1 MTLLATYPVSPDKLG
16 SDGIVAPEQMLAH
29 RRRGGRLPA
38 IPPPQGA
45 VICLERGLPEQM
57 RRQVRVRHVGRLLG
71 DLYSVRSRRDRVVV
85 LANFG
90 LGAPSVAA
98 QAEELI
104 AMGARRLVSVA
115 LSGGIQP
122 DLAPGDVVVVDAAIR
137 DEGTSHHYLPPRR
150 DVAADPQLVA
160 ALVASLN
167 GQAQNLHR
175 TARVTNGSFGGGDR
189 TRLAVRTGT
198 TWSTDAPYRE
208 TPNEVVAHQAGGV
221 LTVDM
226 EMAAL
231 LAVAQYRGVAAA
243 GVLVVGDSLAGGD
256 WRPPTELGAMRRSL
270 QLAYR
275 AAIEAADAG

>member
-1 MTLLATYPVSPDKLG
+1 MTQLVTFPVSPDKHG
-16 SDGIVAPEQMLAH
+16 NDGIVAPAQMLEH
-29 RRRGGRLPA
+29 RRRGGRLPQ
-38 IPPPQGA
+38 ITPPQGA

-57 RRQVRVRHVGRLLG
+57 RRQVRIRHVGRLLG
-71 DLYSVRSRRDRVVV
+71 DLYSVRSRRDRVIV

-115 LSGGIQP
+115 LSGAIQP
-122 DLAPGDVVVVDAAIR
+122 DLAPGAVVVVDSAIR
-137 DEGTSHHYLPPRR
+137 DEGTSHHYLAPRR
-150 DVAADPQLVA
+150 DVAADAQLVSTLA
-160 ALVASLN
+160 ASLS
-167 GQAQNLHR
+167 
-175 TARVTNGSFGGGDR
+175 ARGV
-189 TRLAVRTGT
+189 AVRSGT

-208 TPNEVVAHQAGGV
+208 TREEAVAHQADGV

-231 LAVAQYRGVAAA
+231 FAVAEYRGVAAA
-243 GVLVVGDSLAGGD
+243 GVRVVGDSLAGGT
-256 WRPPTELGAMRRSL
+256 WRPPLELGAMRQSL

-275 AAIEAADAG
+275 AAVEAVDAG

>member
-1 MTLLATYPVSPDKLG
+1 MTLLTTYPVSPDKLG
-16 SDGIVAPEQMLAH
+16 NDGIVAPEQMLAH

-71 DLYSVRSRRDRVVV
+71 DLYSVRSRRDRIVV

-104 AMGARRLVSVA
+104 AMGAQRLVSVA

-122 DLAPGDVVVVDAAIR
+122 DLGPGDVVVVDAAIR
-137 DEGTSHHYLPPRR
+137 DEGTSHHYLPPGR

-160 ALVASLN
+160 ALAASLN
-167 GQAQNLHR
+167 AQAPGVR
-175 TARVTNGSFGGGDR
+175 
-189 TRLAVRTGT
+189 VRTGT

-208 TPNEVVAHQAGGV
+208 TSDEVVAHQATGV

-243 GVLVVGDSLAGGD
+243 GVLVVGDSLAGGT